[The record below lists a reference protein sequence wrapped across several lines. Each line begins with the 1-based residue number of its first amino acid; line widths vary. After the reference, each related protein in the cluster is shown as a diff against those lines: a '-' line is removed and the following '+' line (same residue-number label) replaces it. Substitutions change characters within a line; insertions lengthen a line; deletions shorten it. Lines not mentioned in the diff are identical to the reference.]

1 MLNVFAIDP
10 EIIRDGEQFR
20 YCTQHCH
27 PSNGRLIAD
36 LPPGLWSV
44 MTYEI
49 IKELGLRSK
58 EEKKLKRRLH
68 RVVEEQL
75 IERLGTKWDF
85 LESSWITNAE
95 NEHRRDPFSLIISP
109 DYDEADDKELKY
121 PPSELDHEVNTWNT
135 PTGTEITRSPKDFVK
150 AILPMLLL
158 AEEIHFVDRFFNVL
172 DDSLHTKSYKKIIE
186 ELAKYYNLFSSFPS
200 LIIHCCPK
208 VEEDYENYLYNF
220 KFGLNEHYAPLI
232 PTGKSIKAF
241 LWENKIEKGVSHPFH
256 NRFVLSNHCGVLVG
270 YGTDEDKQKTSAPDH
285 LQIVDERMYKNLWE
299 RIRKAEWPGAEIKK
313 RFEIKKC
320 GISG

>member
-1 MLNVFAIDP
+1 MLNVFALDP

-58 EEKKLKRRLH
+58 EEKILKRRLH

-75 IERLGTKWDF
+75 IERLGTEWDF
-85 LESSWITNAE
+85 LESSWITNTE

-109 DYDEADDKELKY
+109 SYDEADDKKLKY
-121 PPSELDHEVNTWNT
+121 PPSELDNEVNAWTT
-135 PTGTEITRSPKDFVK
+135 PTGTEITRSPEDFAI

-158 AEEIHFVDRFFNVL
+158 AEEIHFVDRFFNAL
-172 DDSLHTKSYKKIIE
+172 CDSFHNKSYKKIIE
-186 ELAKYYNLFSSFPS
+186 DLAKYHNSFSSFPS
-200 LIIHCCPK
+200 LTIHCCPE
-208 VEEDYENYLYNF
+208 VENYENYLYNF
-220 KFGLNEHYAPLI
+220 EYAINEYYTSLI
-232 PTGKSIKAF
+232 PTGKSLNIF
-241 LWENKIEKGVSHPFH
+241 LWENKIKNERSHPFH

-270 YGTDEDKQKTSAPDH
+270 YGTDEDKQKTDAPDH
-285 LQIVDERMYKNLWE
+285 LQIIDERMYKNIWE
-299 RIRKAEWPGAEIKK
+299 RIRKAEWPGAKIKK
-313 RFEIKKC
+313 RFEI
-320 GISG
+320 GRSEISS